1 MTRRMTLLVLTC
13 AVGLL
18 AAGVAQGGGFNI
30 YEAGARGTAL
40 GGAFTA
46 TADDAS
52 AIFFNPA
59 GLAWQTGHGLD
70 LNLMP
75 ILPGSEFTGANIGG
89 NSIGDGTTNEQTFL
103 IPGLYYRGTAG
114 KLSYGIGVEAPFGL
128 GVEWKDPETWAGRR
142 QSYDV
147 DLATIYITPA
157 VAYRFADN
165 AAVSFGMDVAF
176 TEIELNR
183 FQSTPFG
190 PLSTE
195 IDVIDAKLKGT
206 SNLNFTPV
214 VGLMVKAND
223 KLTFGAMYHHE
234 KKMVFEDQDMTLKN
248 VAPTELGGGALAAG
262 VDAMIAGFGGPDQ
275 KVSADLYLPH
285 ILSLGAAYQFTERL
299 RVEADAVHFGWDTFE
314 SLVLDFAS
322 ETMEDSEIPENYES
336 RWQYR
341 FGASYRV
348 TPRLLAMVGL
358 VLDDAPQPVGSMSPM
373 LPDSDR
379 KDYSLGVQYEVKP
392 GWLATVSYMYVD
404 PDQRSNVVDGEHVSY
419 EPDVNPPGTY
429 SSVANIWA
437 LGLGYRF

>member
-1 MTRRMTLLVLTC
+1 
-13 AVGLL
+13 
-18 AAGVAQGGGFNI
+18 
-30 YEAGARGTAL
+30 
-40 GGAFTA
+40 
-46 TADDAS
+46 
-52 AIFFNPA
+52 
-59 GLAWQTGHGLD
+59 
-70 LNLMP
+70 
-75 ILPGSEFTGANIGG
+75 
-89 NSIGDGTTNEQTFL
+89 
-103 IPGLYYRGTAG
+103 
-114 KLSYGIGVEAPFGL
+114 
-128 GVEWKDPETWAGRR
+128 
-142 QSYDV
+142 
-147 DLATIYITPA
+147 
-157 VAYRFADN
+157 
-165 AAVSFGMDVAF
+165 
-176 TEIELNR
+176 
-183 FQSTPFG
+183 
-190 PLSTE
+190 
-195 IDVIDAKLKGT
+195 
-206 SNLNFTPV
+206 
-214 VGLMVKAND
+214 
-223 KLTFGAMYHHE
+223 
-234 KKMVFEDQDMTLKN
+234 MTLKN